1 GIGSEVITVVASGL
15 DLTALRVTPAG
26 QVQVLGDTASLA
38 AGESIVALRSLTL
51 DGLGPVVLTVSETGR
66 TRPWFVTSAG
76 PELIVVQVPP
86 TPVFDIVDMEPWFK
100 EEHQI
105 PGAGA
110 SAAGWAVLHGP
121 TNDRV
126 VDFFRYNDVDPPIAV
141 QLSAGQRAV
150 PTDSFEL

>member
-1 GIGSEVITVVASGL
+1 
-15 DLTALRVTPAG
+15 
-26 QVQVLGDTASLA
+26 
-38 AGESIVALRSLTL
+38 
-51 DGLGPVVLTVSETGR
+51 
-66 TRPWFVTSAG
+66 
-76 PELIVVQVPP
+76 
-86 TPVFDIVDMEPWFK
+86 MEPWFK

-126 VDFFRYNDVDPPIAV
+126 VDFFRYNDVDRPIAV

-150 PTDSFEL
+150 PTDRFELVPLGHDRFVVVHPAGLVLISADDAEPDTVDVDLGAIDPAQLGAADYGAGMLAIGRDPAQELLLVPIRFNDL